1 MFSLIRKNFRCLLP
15 WSRSYPCWDAD
26 PCVSLAARFL
36 RDRSGAYLVMLG
48 LMAPFF
54 IGALAVGSETG
65 MWYATQAK
73 MQDAADSGAISAAV
87 GLIAGNTNYSLQAN
101 ATAAPDGF
109 VNGSSGTVVTVN
121 NGPLSGPNK
130 GEYP

>member
-1 MFSLIRKNFRCLLP
+1 MLKGTIMFSLIRKNFRCLLP
-15 WSRSYPCWDAD
+15 WSRSYPRWDAD
-26 PCVSLAARFL
+26 PCVSLAARFM

-73 MQDAADSGAISAAV
+73 MQDAAIPARSA
-87 GLIAGNTNYSLQAN
+87 
-101 ATAAPDGF
+101 
-109 VNGSSGTVVTVN
+109 
-121 NGPLSGPNK
+121 PLSASLLAIRIIRSKLTPRLH
-130 GEYP
+130 PMASSTAQAARWLP